1 MLRIR
6 LTAVIFTFRGA
17 VVAEYF
23 SLFTQSYPEGTL
35 GFVERQLRNAKNG
48 HPENQVSENTS
59 CARACSLA
67 SRAMRNAPAVLYC
80 FTSSIRGVVRQAL
93 EMSLAVYRVAASQS
107 VSR

>member
-1 MLRIR
+1 MPGIR

-23 SLFTQSYPEGTL
+23 SLFTQSYPEGTHGL
-35 GFVERQLRNAKNG
+35 SKDNFATRKMAIQRIRCRKTL
-48 HPENQVSENTS
+48 
-59 CARACSLA
+59 LA
-67 SRAMRNAPAVLYC
+67 PAPAVWLLEPC
-80 FTSSIRGVVRQAL
+80 EMRQPFCTVLRHPLEGVVRQAL